1 MADLT
6 NSTGGKTFL
15 GVSDGKIVQRV
26 QEGTEGAQPRT
37 LKAGKN
43 EGSVVYEKTYSAVT
57 GFITGGS
64 IEVKIFG
71 GKKVKEIQVVIDDD
85 TVLQL
90 PLSMF
95 LQAFAKPL
103 PNLDVKQA
111 VEISVY
117 KNKKG
122 YAAMNMKQGTENLKW
137 AYTRENPNG
146 LPEVTQDAVGN
157 WDFRDAD
164 TFLEL
169 KVIEFFAALEGANTE
184 APQGYTEEGILP
196 QEPVQQPLIDDNQD
210 IPF

>member
-26 QEGTEGAQPRT
+26 QEGTDGAIARV
-37 LKAGKN
+37 LKAGQN
-43 EGSVVYEKTYSAVT
+43 EGKTIWEKTYSAVT
-57 GFITGGS
+57 GFITGGE
-64 IEVKIFG
+64 IAVKEFS
-71 GKKVKEIQVVIDDD
+71 GKKVKELQIEIDSD

-90 PLSMF
+90 PLKMF

-103 PNLDVKQA
+103 PNLDVAQA

-122 YAAMNMKQGTENLKW
+122 YAAMNMKQGAENLKW
-137 AYTRENPNG
+137 AYTRESPNG
-146 LPEVTQDAVGN
+146 LPDVTQDALGN
-157 WDFRDAD
+157 WDFRDCD

-169 KVIEFFAALEGANTE
+169 KVTEFFNALEGAGTE
-184 APQGYTEEGILP
+184 APQGGFQGL
-196 QEPVQQPLIDDNQD
+196 QD
-210 IPF
+210 TFGTDEVPF